1 MRKAIFMMLLAVV
14 SSSAL
19 AQLVEIG
26 SDKTITIHADPATIQ
41 RMGSKVIMWE
51 VGDFKTDN
59 VSAGKTFKSM
69 RKQQEYECKEKQI
82 RTLRT
87 ILYSDSMGKGEVV
100 QTDHKPRNWEPV
112 SPGSY
117 GDFLWRT
124 ACKKP

>member
-1 MRKAIFMMLLAVV
+1 MRKAILMMLLAVV
-14 SSSAL
+14 SSNTL

-51 VGDFKTDN
+51 VGDFKTAN

-87 ILYSDSMGKGEVV
+87 ILYSDSMGKGGVV
-100 QTDHKPRNWEPV
+100 HADHKPRNWEPI

>member
-1 MRKAIFMMLLAVV
+1 MRKAILMLLLAVV
-14 SSSAL
+14 SNSAL

-51 VGDFKTDN
+51 VGDFKTAN